1 MILDHDP
8 FLSCFKKEEDVLWT
22 RPWIEMESNK
32 IEIAN
37 FQITLLLILVFLKKE
52 FSILERRITPP

>member
-1 MILDHDP
+1 MDEMG
-8 FLSCFKKEEDVLWT
+8 S
-22 RPWIEMESNK
+22 WIEMESNK